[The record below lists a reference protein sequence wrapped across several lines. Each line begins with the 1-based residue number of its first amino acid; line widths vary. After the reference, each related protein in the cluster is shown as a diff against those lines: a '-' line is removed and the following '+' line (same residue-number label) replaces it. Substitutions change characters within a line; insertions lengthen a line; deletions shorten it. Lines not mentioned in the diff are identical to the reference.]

1 MDASHRDRF
10 FPGFRICIP
19 GASGLA
25 RRHDGTPVFGGMI
38 FASFG
43 GIFAIPPLY
52 VFLRAIRERP
62 RPGAQSWKV
71 RRQSK
76 FSEGRF

>member
-1 MDASHRDRF
+1 MTQR
-10 FPGFRICIP
+10 
-19 GASGLA
+19 GLWMRLTVSAFSWLSDLHTGRVRA
-25 RRHDGTPVFGGMI
+25 RP
-38 FASFG
+38 FASFC

-52 VFLRAIRERP
+52 VFLRAIRERL